1 MSEGQVEGLCKSKP
15 RIVNTTQLVLTGVNT
30 MRIRKRTKEASLGMI
45 IASLYL
51 GLLLVI
57 VLLVY
62 KILYVPEP
70 DFSLCPFCNQ
80 QVLESR

>member
-1 MSEGQVEGLCKSKP
+1 MSEGQVEGLCKPKP
-15 RIVNTTQLVLTGVNT
+15 RIVYTTEIDLTPVRT

-45 IASLYL
+45 IATLYL

-70 DFSLCPFCNQ
+70 DLSLCPFCNQ